1 MDLLRD
7 NKDRLKPLGFFAL
20 TVMSLYGNP
29 YILYPVGLNYLFK
42 TNSSD

>member
-20 TVMSLYGNP
+20 TVASLYGNF
-29 YILYPVGLNYLFK
+29 VK
-42 TNSSD
+42 

>member
-20 TVMSLYGNP
+20 TVASLYGNF
-29 YILYPVGLNYLFK
+29 IQ
-42 TNSSD
+42 